1 MLHDMYNQKGF
12 TGKWQNVHTFILQN
26 EGEKKAISTH
36 THTHTFFTANLVSA
50 TCTIKTGQ
58 DKKVKYVCF
67 HLSAPSGQSQ
77 GLWRRNFNK

>member
-1 MLHDMYNQKGF
+1 MLPDMYNQQGL
-12 TGKWQNVHTFILQN
+12 TGKWQHMHAFILQN

-36 THTHTFFTANLVSA
+36 TLTLFFTANLVSA